1 MLKETVEQKR
11 ERIFNFYKEELT
23 KDNIECGQIRFNV
36 IQYVCH
42 FPGIDPFKM
51 ASVLIS
57 EGCDVV
63 FDDSSI
69 TERENKKLKNQVMAY
84 VRQ

>member
-11 ERIFNFYKEELT
+11 ERIFNFFKKELV
-23 KDNIECGQIRFNV
+23 KDNVECGQIRFNV

-51 ASVLIS
+51 AAVLIS
-57 EGCDVV
+57 EDCNVV

-69 TERENKKLKNQVMAY
+69 TECENKKLKKQVMTY

>member
-11 ERIFNFYKEELT
+11 ERIFNFYKKRLV
-23 KDNIECGQIRFNV
+23 KDNVECGQIRFNV

-42 FPGIDPFKM
+42 FPEIDPFIM
-51 ASVLIS
+51 AAVLMS
-57 EGCDVV
+57 DGCNVV

-69 TERENKKLKNQVMAY
+69 TERENKKLKKQVIAY
-84 VRQ
+84 MR